1 MKRAAELG
9 FRPQKEISYNKL
21 LPYAADID
29 GGFNNLA
36 IIIYLLGDLIL
47 LETSWSYG
55 IPILWC

>member
-47 LETSWSYG
+47 LETS
-55 IPILWC
+55 